1 MSEDTTSHPDDHVAT
16 LLYAVPTIPPVS
28 GFGREP
34 EGPGGTLSVQG
45 GSLRGNALDELGGI
59 LEQVMA
65 SPHPVVHLD
74 LSRVNEWSTLAQ
86 AMVLHSARVL
96 ERRDARLVLVGASA
110 DLRLQSRW
118 LDVFDRVDSED

>member
-1 MSEDTTSHPDDHVAT
+1 MSNDAASHCDDSAPQLALVP
-16 LLYAVPTIPPVS
+16 AVPPVS
-28 GFGREP
+28 AFNRVP
-34 EGPGGTLSVQG
+34 EGPGGTLLVQG
-45 GSLRGNALDELGGI
+45 GSLRGNALNELGGI

-74 LSRVNEWSTLAQ
+74 LSLVDEWSTLAQ

-118 LDVFDRVDSED
+118 LDVFARIDSED

>member
-1 MSEDTTSHPDDHVAT
+1 
-16 LLYAVPTIPPVS
+16 
-28 GFGREP
+28 
-34 EGPGGTLSVQG
+34 
-45 GSLRGNALDELGGI
+45 
-59 LEQVMA
+59 MA